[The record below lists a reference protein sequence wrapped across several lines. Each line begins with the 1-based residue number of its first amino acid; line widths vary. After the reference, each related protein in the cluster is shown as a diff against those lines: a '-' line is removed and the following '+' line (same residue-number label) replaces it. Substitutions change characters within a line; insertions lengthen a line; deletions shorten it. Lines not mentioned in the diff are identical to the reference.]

1 MFTKLKANFIRKGRE
16 LKKEGPF
23 MKNTKF
29 LDNLSIF
36 LILLGGICWGLVGAF
51 GFDLIGSIFNT
62 DQNMMSPLT
71 RVIYVVIGLSAI
83 YRIVLWAQSRK

>member
-1 MFTKLKANFIRKGRE
+1 
-16 LKKEGPF
+16 

-36 LILLGGICWGLVGAF
+36 LILLGGICWGLIGAF

-62 DQNMMSPLT
+62 DAGMMSPLT
-71 RVIYVVIGLSAI
+71 RIIYVLIGLSAV
-83 YRIVLWAQSRK
+83 YRIVLWAQGRK

>member
-1 MFTKLKANFIRKGRE
+1 
-16 LKKEGPF
+16 

-29 LDNLSIF
+29 LDNVSVF

-62 DQNMMSPLT
+62 DPGMMSPLT
-71 RVIYVVIGLSAI
+71 RVIYVLIGLSAI
-83 YRIVLWAQSRK
+83 YRIVLWAQGRHK